1 VKEGDKDDPVQDMMK
16 EMMARIKKGTHLKSI
31 KPKDDGSAPAMNEL
45 ASLLT
50 NLKRGQ
56 NSPKEANGVE
66 PTAVPEFQKF
76 KLKKISIDKGRVKH
90 DEQQEDSELMKKLGK
105 QKRVAEAADDMMGGN
120 SSNVKESG
128 TQAEV
133 SEKQII
139 GNEKDVDSHVNNAS
153 SRISQSGQNSAVGDS
168 GSSATLDS
176 QGSLLSKQNNT
187 SGIANEAINDDV
199 SCNIEAANGHETQ
212 GSEVESQAVQSQS
225 GEGNKG
231 RTGSGIE
238 NATKA
243 IDSVIDEINELLE

>member
-1 VKEGDKDDPVQDMMK
+1 MSFNFTCFSLHSKYH
-16 EMMARIKKGTHLKSI
+16 RKSFF
-31 KPKDDGSAPAMNEL
+31 
-45 ASLLT
+45 
-50 NLKRGQ
+50 NLR
-56 NSPKEANGVE
+56 S
-66 PTAVPEFQKF
+66 
-76 KLKKISIDKGRVKH
+76 S
-90 DEQQEDSELMKKLGK
+90 
-105 QKRVAEAADDMMGGN
+105 DDMVDGN

-168 GSSATLDS
+168 GSSAALDS